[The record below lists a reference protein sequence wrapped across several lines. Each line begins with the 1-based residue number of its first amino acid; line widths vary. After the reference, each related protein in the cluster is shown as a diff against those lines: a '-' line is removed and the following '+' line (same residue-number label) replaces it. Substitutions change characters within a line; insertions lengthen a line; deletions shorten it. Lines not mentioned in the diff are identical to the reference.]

1 MNTRE
6 ILREIDFDADQIAKL
21 EEEKVVLDTSEQIG

>member
-6 ILREIDFDADQIAKL
+6 ILRSIDFDADQIAKL